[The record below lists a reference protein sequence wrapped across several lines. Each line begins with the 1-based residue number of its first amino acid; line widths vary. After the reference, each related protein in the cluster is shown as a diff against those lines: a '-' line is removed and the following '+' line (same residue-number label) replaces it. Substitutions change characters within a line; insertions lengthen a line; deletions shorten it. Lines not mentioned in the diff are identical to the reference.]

1 MKKNWILYILLVG
14 LFCACEQDEDSLQPS
29 YKDIDRVA
37 SQVDLS
43 RPIVKRIY
51 EDYNVGILYQYDD
64 TLDFAYVAQTDEAA
78 SLWGQVDIPQISSL
92 FVDEEGNIGTEGLA
106 EYNQY
111 VDDALAFVDTAIFK
125 FFTPGSMI
133 ASKLP
138 AKVLISSSVYANQQ
152 VNTNALTESE
162 ARYSRYTDGSLSMV
176 YNAHSI
182 VINVNQ
188 DEVTQNRED
197 FIVDDFY
204 VFLAKVLEMNNLYSL
219 VPEEFYANKE
229 DYYGQEMD
237 AIYRE
242 EMGIDEETSLSV
254 IDKDWIYSK
263 GFIDAQ
269 YFYNSPS
276 GLGSVWEKID
286 GEWVKHSKAFKPR
299 YNFVSGFGEDVRS
312 YINELLFRNTSEFEA
327 FPENIQDNLRLIYN
341 MLAGWGVD
349 LMSLN
354 PDIEVLITEV

>member
-138 AKVLISSSVYANQQ
+138 AKVCNK
-152 VNTNALTESE
+152 
-162 ARYSRYTDGSLSMV
+162 
-176 YNAHSI
+176 
-182 VINVNQ
+182 
-188 DEVTQNRED
+188 
-197 FIVDDFY
+197 FICICQ
-204 VFLAKVLEMNNLYSL
+204 
-219 VPEEFYANKE
+219 P
-229 DYYGQEMD
+229 
-237 AIYRE
+237 
-242 EMGIDEETSLSV
+242 TS
-254 IDKDWIYSK
+254 
-263 GFIDAQ
+263 
-269 YFYNSPS
+269 
-276 GLGSVWEKID
+276 
-286 GEWVKHSKAFKPR
+286 
-299 YNFVSGFGEDVRS
+299 
-312 YINELLFRNTSEFEA
+312 
-327 FPENIQDNLRLIYN
+327 
-341 MLAGWGVD
+341 
-349 LMSLN
+349 
-354 PDIEVLITEV
+354 